1 MAQGHISLSPPP
13 PSLAPAHPPFGTI
26 ANPLPR
32 AKPPARSPPSLSL
45 ASQPHLTA
53 PLSRA
58 LPLTGRPAPSV
69 SRVVFLAYDAPPSPP
84 SPSPRRP
91 LATQEEFG
99 TAPSSPL
106 DHVLAQ
112 YRPVVESHRRRCA
125 TLMLALCTSPARAEL
140 RRSPPLGRL

>member
-1 MAQGHISLSPPP
+1 MPRPPP
-13 PSLAPAHPPFGTI
+13 
-26 ANPLPR
+26 PLPR
-32 AKPPARSPPSLSL
+32 ARASSFRPNSRPTPAREAARALPSFSLSL
-45 ASQPHLTA
+45 ASQPHLPA
-53 PLSRA
+53 SLSRA
-58 LPLTGRPAPSV
+58 LPLTGRPAPPV

-84 SPSPRRP
+84 SPSPRHP

-112 YRPVVESHRRRCA
+112 YRPAVESHRRRCA
-125 TLMLALCTSPARAEL
+125 TLMSALCTSPTPAEL

>member
-1 MAQGHISLSPPP
+1 MPRPPP
-13 PSLAPAHPPFGTI
+13 PPRAPADPPVGPI
-26 ANPLPR
+26 AGPLPR

-45 ASQPHLTA
+45 ASQPHLPV

-58 LPLTGRPAPSV
+58 LPLTGRPDPPV
-69 SRVVFLAYDAPPSPP
+69 SHVVFLAYDAPSSPP
-84 SPSPRRP
+84 SPSPCHP

-112 YRPVVESHRRRCA
+112 YRPAVESHRRRCA
-125 TLMLALCTSPARAEL
+125 TLMPALCTSPAPAEL